1 MCNNGN
7 VGYVPVNMA
16 DILFDVTSHNSLYYS
31 GTSRLHV
38 QHKDMVFMRDST
50 GCQMSWQSHNGEIGT
65 QTKCYGSF
73 VPYNH

>member
-1 MCNNGN
+1 MCNNGKVSQKKGN
-7 VGYVPVNMA
+7 KTKM
-16 DILFDVTSHNSLYYS
+16 LFDTISHNSLYYS